1 MGGNGHISWPLIG
14 SFRVSSET
22 LAIVFPMNGSTA
34 KRDGARTGLATT
46 RTAFWK
52 RNWSPDSLCRLLHHP
67 CWLTLGGEN
76 RRSFP
81 WADRRLVPC
90 LCPWRLVIFTGGSP
104 CRARTGRKREKKK
117 KKKGSGKSDI
127 CRTRRS
133 CIMQF
138 VEPSLLPQDDTS
150 HSILSTPVLKT
161 SMGVTAD
168 YN

>member
-90 LCPWRLVIFTGGSP
+90 LRPWRLVIFTGVSP
-104 CRARTGRKREKKK
+104 CRARTGRKRGKKRIWEI
-117 KKKGSGKSDI
+117 GHLQDTTFMHHAVRRAKSAP
-127 CRTRRS
+127 T
-133 CIMQF
+133 
-138 VEPSLLPQDDTS
+138 DDTS

>member
-1 MGGNGHISWPLIG
+1 MSLSVAFGNLHGGFTL
-14 SFRVSSET
+14 SSQ
-22 LAIVFPMNGSTA
+22 
-34 KRDGARTGLATT
+34 DGEKTG
-46 RTAFWK
+46 K
-52 RNWSPDSLCRLLHHP
+52 
-67 CWLTLGGEN
+67 
-76 RRSFP
+76 
-81 WADRRLVPC
+81 
-90 LCPWRLVIFTGGSP
+90 
-104 CRARTGRKREKKK
+104 KKK